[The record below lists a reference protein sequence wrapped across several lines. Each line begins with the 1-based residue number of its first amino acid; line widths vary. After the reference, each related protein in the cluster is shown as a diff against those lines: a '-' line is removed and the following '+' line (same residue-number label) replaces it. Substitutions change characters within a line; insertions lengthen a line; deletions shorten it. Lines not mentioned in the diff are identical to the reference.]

1 MKALLALE
9 DGFILEGESF
19 TGPIELT
26 GGEVIFNTAMAGY
39 QELLTD
45 PSYAGQMVC
54 LTYPLIGNYGINPD
68 DMESEKVHMS
78 ALIVKECCKEP
89 SNWRSIMS
97 LPEFMK
103 KHNVPGMEGI
113 DTRALTIAL
122 RENGAM
128 RCMIST
134 EDLDRDSLVAKARAL
149 PTMEG
154 QSLVQYV
161 CPKTPYIWHKNA
173 PKPVTAQAN
182 GRLPFV
188 GGENN
193 NGNRPIRLL
202 VYDFGIKWNIIRELI
217 AAGFSPVMVP
227 PSFTAEEARKS
238 GAEAVFLS
246 NGPGDPATLTDIV
259 ANVREL
265 MKTFPITGICL
276 GHQLLGLAMGAT
288 TTKLKFGHHG
298 CNHPVKDLATGH
310 IEISSQ
316 NHGFCV
322 VPDNLEGVE
331 TTHINL
337 NDGTLEGICSPSRGV
352 MSVQYHP
359 EAAAG
364 PHDSHYLFARFR
376 EMIAKRLGL
385 A

>member
-9 DGFILEGESF
+9 NGFTLEGRSF
-19 TGPIELT
+19 TGSFET
-26 GGEVIFNTAMAGY
+26 GGEVIFNTGMTGY
-39 QELLTD
+39 QEVLTD
-45 PSYAGQMVC
+45 PSYYGQLVC
-54 LTYPLIGNYGINPD
+54 LTYPLIGNYGITAE
-68 DMESEKVHMS
+68 DMESG
-78 ALIVKECCKEP
+78 
-89 SNWRSIMS
+89 SIMS

>member
-9 DGFILEGESF
+9 NGFTLEGRSF
-19 TGPIELT
+19 TGSFET
-26 GGEVIFNTAMAGY
+26 GGEVIFNTGMTGY
-39 QELLTD
+39 QEVLTD
-45 PSYAGQMVC
+45 PSYYGQLVC
-54 LTYPLIGNYGINPD
+54 LTYPLIGNYGITAE
-68 DMESEKVHMS
+68 DMESDRIHMR
-78 ALIVKECCKEP
+78 ALLVKECCKEP

>member
-1 MKALLALE
+1 MKALLVLE
-9 DGFILEGESF
+9 DGFCLQGKSF
-19 TGPIELT
+19 TGDFET
-26 GGEVIFNTAMAGY
+26 GGEVIFNTGMTGY
-39 QELLTD
+39 QEVLTD
-45 PSYAGQMVC
+45 PSYYGQMVC
-54 LTYPLIGNYGINPD
+54 MTYPLIGNYGITAE
-68 DMESEKVHMS
+68 DMESGRVHMR
-78 ALIVKECCKEP
+78 ALLVKECCKEP

>member
-9 DGFILEGESF
+9 NGFTLEGRSF
-19 TGPIELT
+19 TGSFET
-26 GGEVIFNTAMAGY
+26 GGEVIFNTGMTGY
-39 QELLTD
+39 QEVLTD
-45 PSYAGQMVC
+45 PSYYGQLVC
-54 LTYPLIGNYGINPD
+54 LTYPLIGNYGITAE
-68 DMESEKVHMS
+68 DMESAGIHMR
-78 ALIVKECCKEP
+78 ALLVKECCKEP

-298 CNHPVKDLATGH
+298 CNHPVKNLLTGSV
-310 IEISSQ
+310 EITSQ
-316 NHGFCV
+316 NHNFAIDAKRL
-322 VPDNLEGVE
+322 PDTVE
-331 TTHINL
+331 VTHINL
-337 NDGTLEGICSPSRGV
+337 NDGTVEGLRHKKEPMFC
-352 MSVQYHP
+352 VQYHP
-359 EAAAG
+359 EAAPG
-364 PHDSHYLFARFR
+364 PHDPFYLFRQFR
-376 EMIAKRLGL
+376 ELMKH
-385 A
+385 

>member
-9 DGFILEGESF
+9 NGFTLEGRSF
-19 TGPIELT
+19 TGTFET
-26 GGEVIFNTAMAGY
+26 GGEVIFNTGMTGY
-39 QELLTD
+39 QEILTD
-45 PSYAGQMVC
+45 PSYYGQLVC
-54 LTYPLIGNYGINPD
+54 LTYPLIGNYGITAE
-68 DMESEKVHMS
+68 DMESDRIHMR
-78 ALIVKECCKEP
+78 ALLVKECCKQP

-97 LPEFMK
+97 LPEFMMK
-103 KHNVPGMEGI
+103 NKVPGMEGL
-113 DTRALTIAL
+113 DTRALTIVL
-122 RENGAM
+122 REHGAM

-134 EDLDRDSLVAKARAL
+134 KDLDKDSLVAKARAL

-154 QSLVQYV
+154 QSLVQFV
-161 CPKTPYIWHKNA
+161 APATPYIWHKDA
-173 PKPVTAQAN
+173 PKPVTAQAG
-182 GRLPFV
+182 GRLPFLSQ
-188 GGENN
+188 ETA

-217 AAGFSPVMVP
+217 AAGFAPVMVP

-276 GHQLLGLAMGAT
+276 GHQLLGLAMGAK

-322 VPDNLEGVE
+322 LPEGLSDVE

-337 NDGTLEGICSPSRGV
+337 NDGTLEGIASPSRRV

-364 PHDSHYLFARFR
+364 PHDSHYLFARFH
-376 EMIAKRLGL
+376 EMIAKSL

>member
-9 DGFILEGESF
+9 NGFTLEGKSF
-19 TGPIELT
+19 TGSFET
-26 GGEVIFNTAMAGY
+26 GGEVIFNTGMTGY
-39 QELLTD
+39 QEILTD
-45 PSYAGQMVC
+45 PSYYGQLVC
-54 LTYPLIGNYGINPD
+54 LTYPLIGNYGITAE
-68 DMESEKVHMS
+68 DMESDRIHMR
-78 ALIVKECCKEP
+78 ALLVKECCKEP

-97 LPEFMK
+97 LPEFMQK
-103 KHNVPGMEGI
+103 NNVPGMEGL

-161 CPKTPYIWHKNA
+161 APKTPYIWHKNA
-173 PKPVTAQAN
+173 PKPVTAQAG

-188 GGENN
+188 GGENGG
-193 NGNRPIRLL
+193 GNRPIRLL

-217 AAGFSPVMVP
+217 GAGFAPVMVP

-276 GHQLLGLAMGAT
+276 GHQLLGLALGAT

-337 NDGTLEGICSPSRGV
+337 NDGTLEGISCPSRGV

-364 PHDSHYLFARFR
+364 PHDSHYLFGRFR
-376 EMIAKRLGL
+376 DMIAQRLGL
-385 A
+385 